1 MNVRVLLVD
10 VEDEARAGLAQ
21 RLRRIEGIE
30 LVGAARDTPEAARL
44 LLEAKEV
51 DVVLV
56 DVHHADGSEV
66 ALCQE
71 LRALVSSPLVAL
83 ASFMTPERW
92 KPLERAGVN
101 DCLLK
106 HVDTDRL
113 GRELL
118 QVREQYGAKA

>member
-21 RLRRIEGIE
+21 RLRRIEGVE
-30 LVGAARDTPEAARL
+30 LVGAARDTPEAAR

-66 ALCQE
+66 VLCQE

-113 GRELL
+113 GRELV
-118 QVREQYGAKA
+118 QVRERYGAKA

>member
-1 MNVRVLLVD
+1 VKARVLLVD
-10 VEDEARAGLAQ
+10 VEDEARTGLAQ
-21 RLRRIEGIE
+21 RLRRIEGVE
-30 LVGAARDTPEAARL
+30 LVGAARDTSEATRL
-44 LLEAKEV
+44 VDGNEI

-56 DVHHADGSEV
+56 DLHQRDGSEV

-71 LRALVSSPLVAL
+71 LRALVPAPLVAL

-92 KPLERAGVN
+92 APLERAGVN

-118 QVREQYGAKA
+118 RVRERYRAKA

>member
-1 MNVRVLLVD
+1 MKARVLLVD
-10 VEDEARAGLAQ
+10 VEDEARTGLAQ
-21 RLRRIEGIE
+21 RLRRIEGVE
-30 LVGAARDTPEAARL
+30 LVGAARDTSEATRL
-44 LLEAKEV
+44 VDGNEI

-56 DVHHADGSEV
+56 DLHQRDGSEV

-71 LRALVSSPLVAL
+71 LRTLVPAPLVAL

-92 KPLERAGVN
+92 APLERAGVN

-118 QVREQYGAKA
+118 QVRERYGAKA

>member
-1 MNVRVLLVD
+1 MKARVLLVD
-10 VEDEARAGLAQ
+10 VEDEARTGLAQ
-21 RLRRIEGIE
+21 RLRRIEGVE
-30 LVGAARDTPEAARL
+30 LVGAARDTSEATRL
-44 LLEAKEV
+44 VDGNEI

-56 DVHHADGSEV
+56 DLHQRDGSEV

-71 LRALVSSPLVAL
+71 LRTLVPAPLVAL

-92 KPLERAGVN
+92 APLERAGVN

-118 QVREQYGAKA
+118 RVRERYRAKA

>member
-1 MNVRVLLVD
+1 VKARVLLVD

-21 RLRRIEGIE
+21 RLRRIEGVE
-30 LVGAARDTPEAARL
+30 LVGAARDVTEVTRL
-44 LLEAKEV
+44 LDGKEV

-56 DVHHADGSEV
+56 DLHQRDGSEA
-66 ALCQE
+66 ALCRE
-71 LRALVSSPLVAL
+71 LHGLVPAPLVAL

-92 KPLERAGVN
+92 APLERAGVN

-118 QVREQYGAKA
+118 QVSERHRAKA

>member
-1 MNVRVLLVD
+1 MKARVLLVD

-21 RLRRIEGIE
+21 RLRRIEGVE
-30 LVGAARDTPEAARL
+30 LVGAARDVTEVTRL
-44 LLEAKEV
+44 LDGKEV

-56 DVHHADGSEV
+56 DLHQRDGSEA
-66 ALCQE
+66 ALCRE
-71 LRALVSSPLVAL
+71 LHRLVPAPLVAL

-92 KPLERAGVN
+92 APLERAGVN

-118 QVREQYGAKA
+118 RVRERYRAKA